1 MGATT
6 FTPSADAFSPKDSN
20 EGWSVRG
27 TITMSSSYA
36 TGGDSITAAELG
48 LGTIKFI
55 EIAAATGAGY
65 VLSYNPT
72 NGTIQAFETGAA
84 LSGPLAEVA
93 SATNLS
99 AVSATAIAYG

>member
-6 FTPSADAFSPKDSN
+6 FTPSPDAFSPKDSN

-27 TITMSSSYA
+27 TITMSNSYA
-36 TGGDSITAAELG
+36 TGGDSITPAQLG
-48 LGTIKFI
+48 LGTIKFM
-55 EIAAATGAGY
+55 EVAAATGLGY

-72 NGTIQAFETGAA
+72 SGTIQTGAS

-93 SATNLS
+93 STTNLS
-99 AVSATAIAYG
+99 AVSATLLAYG

>member
-6 FTPSADAFSPKDSN
+6 FTPSPDAFSPKDSN

-27 TITMSSSYA
+27 TITMSNSYA
-36 TGGDSITAAELG
+36 TGGDSITPAQLG
-48 LGTIKFI
+48 LGTIKFM
-55 EIAAATGAGY
+55 EVAAATGLGY

-72 NGTIQAFETGAA
+72 SGTIQAFETGAS

-93 SATNLS
+93 STTNLS
-99 AVSATAIAYG
+99 AVSATLLAYG